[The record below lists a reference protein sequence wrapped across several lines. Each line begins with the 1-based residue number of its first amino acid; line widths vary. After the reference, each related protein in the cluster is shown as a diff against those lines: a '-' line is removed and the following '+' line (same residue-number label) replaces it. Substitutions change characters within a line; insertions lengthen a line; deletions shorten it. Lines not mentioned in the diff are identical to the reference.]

1 MLFLEKFIN
10 YRILIGLRKN
20 KNSRKKIDL
29 VKLQIKLL
37 DYLENIK
44 LKDYNF
50 GILDEISQENIR
62 ERSSQSFVSMIINK
76 MNSFIFF
83 FLSFNL
89 SLIYPLPKDFLK
101 VIEKEGIKV
110 NFFLS
115 NQLIIILKILNIFK
129 CLIITISLLKK
140 IQFTNQKNFSS
151 DSIFFIVCQI
161 CLFIKIN

>member
-62 ERSSQSFVSMIINK
+62 ERSSQV
-76 MNSFIFF
+76 
-83 FLSFNL
+83 L
-89 SLIYPLPKDFLK
+89 
-101 VIEKEGIKV
+101 
-110 NFFLS
+110 
-115 NQLIIILKILNIFK
+115 
-129 CLIITISLLKK
+129 
-140 IQFTNQKNFSS
+140 
-151 DSIFFIVCQI
+151 
-161 CLFIKIN
+161 